1 MSIILSVLFWSQ
13 IIQRVCW
20 AFFIEESDV
29 FFNLICYIFITCEVK
44 IIKYLCFYPPVN
56 CFHTSTQTTRIYAS
70 PSIEM
75 LKAAMENNSVDISE
89 TAEWLDNEEE
99 LARLCG
105 IR

>member
-1 MSIILSVLFWSQ
+1 MLRRTRACGLYQSGIELELVSRILG
-13 IIQRVCW
+13 
-20 AFFIEESDV
+20 
-29 FFNLICYIFITCEVK
+29 
-44 IIKYLCFYPPVN
+44 
-56 CFHTSTQTTRIYAS
+56 HTSTQTTRIYAS

>member
-1 MSIILSVLFWSQ
+1 MSTGNVERILNKYAEMIRPQ
-13 IIQRVCW
+13 HP
-20 AFFIEESDV
+20 
-29 FFNLICYIFITCEVK
+29 NLPQK
-44 IIKYLCFYPPVN
+44 LYPHMLRRTRACGLYPSGVELELVSRILG
-56 CFHTSTQTTRIYAS
+56 HTSTQTTRIYAS

>member
-1 MSIILSVLFWSQ
+1 MLRRTRACGLYQSGVELELVSRILG
-13 IIQRVCW
+13 
-20 AFFIEESDV
+20 
-29 FFNLICYIFITCEVK
+29 
-44 IIKYLCFYPPVN
+44 
-56 CFHTSTQTTRIYAS
+56 HTSTQTPRIYAS